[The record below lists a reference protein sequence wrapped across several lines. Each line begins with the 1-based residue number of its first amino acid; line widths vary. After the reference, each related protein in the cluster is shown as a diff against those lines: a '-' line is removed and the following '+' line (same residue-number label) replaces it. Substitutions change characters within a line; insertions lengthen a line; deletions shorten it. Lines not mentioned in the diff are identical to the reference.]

1 MLYTEFQ
8 VGGKALKLRITARAC
23 VAMEKKASAG
33 IPSAYSW
40 TALPGTSLPYLTC

>member
-23 VAMEKKASAG
+23 VAMEKKARPESRQH
-33 IPSAYSW
+33 IPGRRFRE
-40 TALPGTSLPYLTC
+40 PPYPI